1 MFKLSSQYLYFLTL
15 KKSLK
20 ESCINNHLYEFLKSK
35 NFIYDL
41 QFGFQQK
48 HSTCHALVHLTD
60 KIWEQLD
67 KGSFGCEIFVVFQKA
82 SDTVDHNIL
91 IQKLNHYGVRGTANN
106 WFLHILKIQ
115 QVLMVTLLIFILF
128 VEVYHRVPF
137 WNLNYF
143 LST

>member
-48 HSTCHALVHLTD
+48 QSTCHALVHLTD

-106 WFLHILKIQ
+106 WFSTYLENTASINGYSSDLHFISWGVPQGSIL
-115 QVLMVTLLIFILF
+115 
-128 VEVYHRVPF
+128 EP
-137 WNLNYF
+137 
-143 LST
+143 